1 MTHSYLNLNL
11 IQHFHFISFLR
22 SLLTSH
28 FTLIYYFMQKSRS
41 GLGVSLRERSLV
53 CDFLTHHRVHH
64 LQFPLYLPYPL
75 SHNTGGNDGFPQ
87 YTIHLRG
94 VCVISSGFIPHY
106 LPYPLSHNTGG
117 NDGFPQ
123 YTIHLCLLVPINI
136 IN

>member
-1 MTHSYLNLNL
+1 
-11 IQHFHFISFLR
+11 
-22 SLLTSH
+22 
-28 FTLIYYFMQKSRS
+28 MQKSRS
-41 GLGVSLRERSLV
+41 GLGVSPRERSLV

-75 SHNTGGNDGFPQ
+75 SHNTGGFLQ
-87 YTIHLRG
+87 YTTHLCG
-94 VCVISSGFIPHY
+94 VRVISSGFIPHY

-117 NDGFPQ
+117 FLQYTIHLRGVRVISSGFIPHYLHYRLSHNTGGFLQ